1 MSKEFLHMQMLAGI
15 ITEGEYKAKL
25 KENTTKKPLK
35 ENFVGIGAI
44 NSPFAQ
50 REKTDYEL
58 AFEHFT
64 KGTSPKLNELIRFFD
79 DDGNPIK
86 QDKDDLD
93 ELIRFFDDDG
103 NPIKQGEGEGDL
115 GEGLSFMGTEE
126 EPEIMSKWE
135 EMTSMNSRTTPDDI
149 ANMLGLDPNLVAA
162 TLNARLGKNYPVD
175 PNWNQFEDDSDF
187 EDDFNIK
194 ISEADTETEKETETE
209 TETERKRRRN
219 IDIDPE
225 KNPDTRP
232 KAVKESKRPLRV
244 KAKRSK

>member
-86 QDKDDLD
+86 Q
-93 ELIRFFDDDG
+93 
-103 NPIKQGEGEGDL
+103 GEGEDGL

-135 EMTSMNSRTTPDDI
+135 EMTSMNSRTTPDEI